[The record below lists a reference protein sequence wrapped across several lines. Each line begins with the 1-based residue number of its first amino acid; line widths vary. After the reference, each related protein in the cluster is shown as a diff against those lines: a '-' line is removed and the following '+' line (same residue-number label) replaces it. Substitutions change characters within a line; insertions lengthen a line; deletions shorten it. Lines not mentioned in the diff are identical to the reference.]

1 LRKKLI
7 EESVLFVSILKW
19 VVLATAVGAIVGVAT
34 AFFIRILSWST
45 LSVSAHASY
54 FLILPLGLLVSAAIV
69 QYVDPNA
76 RGYGTDKVIEAVHR
90 ASGKMRARVIPAKL
104 AATIVTAS
112 VGGSVGQVGPC
123 SQIGAALASL
133 LADLLRFGDGDR
145 RKLVICGISAGFAS
159 VLGAPVAGAVFGLEV
174 LFMGSIL
181 YEVLLPSFI
190 AGVTSYHVSSLL
202 GITYLHVPLTAL
214 EPLSQ
219 AFLLKVVIAGIFFG
233 ICAALSI
240 EILQGSRKMAER
252 ILRWGPVNG
261 VIGGLV
267 LIGMTV
273 LFSTDYLG
281 LGVELTHRAL
291 QGVEIA
297 WYAFLIK
304 IVFTGMTFAFG
315 GSGGIIAPLI
325 CAGALAGSFFG
336 GILGLDRVTF
346 AAIGFVSV
354 LAGAANTPIAMSILA
369 IELFGPSIAPYAAI
383 SCVISFLMTG
393 HRSVFPAQRIAAA
406 KSSSVDVEIGGEVGD
421 AHSEFKRRDKSL
433 IDTGIKVADRFRRK
447 KD

>member
-1 LRKKLI
+1 MRKKLI

-19 VVLATAVGAIVGVAT
+19 FVLATAVGALVGAAT
-34 AFFIRILSWST
+34 AFFIRILSWSART
-45 LSVSAHASY
+45 VSSQPTY
-54 FLILPLGLLVSAAIV
+54 FLLLPLGLLLSSAIV
-69 QYVDPNA
+69 RYVEPDA
-76 RGYGTDKVIEAVHR
+76 KGYGTDRVIDAVHR
-90 ASGKMRARVIPAKL
+90 VSGKIRARVIPAKL
-104 AATIVTAS
+104 AATVITAS
-112 VGGSVGQVGPC
+112 TGGSVGQVGPC

-133 LADLLRFGDGDR
+133 FADLLRFGDGDR

-159 VLGAPVAGAVFGLEV
+159 VLGAPVAGAIFGLEV

-190 AGVTSYHVSSLL
+190 AGVTGYHVSTLL
-202 GITYLHVPLTAL
+202 GITYLHVPLGVI
-214 EPLSQ
+214 EPLSE
-219 AFLLKVVIAGIFFG
+219 AFLLKVVFAGIFFG
-233 ICAALSI
+233 ICAALAI
-240 EILQGSRKMAER
+240 EILKGSRKIAER
-252 ILRWGPVNG
+252 VLRWGPVNG
-261 VIGGLV
+261 VIGGLI

-291 QGVEIA
+291 QGVEIV
-297 WYAFLIK
+297 WYAFLLK
-304 IVFTGMTFAFG
+304 ILFTGMTFAFG

-325 CAGALAGSFFG
+325 CTGALAGSFFG

-369 IELFGPSIAPYAAI
+369 IELFGPSIAPYAAV

-393 HRSVFPAQRIAAA
+393 HRGVFPAQRIAAR
-406 KSSSVDVEIGGEVGD
+406 KSSSVEVEIGGEVGD
-421 AHSEFKRRDKSL
+421 ARPVYGRRDKSL
-433 IDTGIKVADRFRRK
+433 IDAGIKVADRIKKK

>member
-1 LRKKLI
+1 MRKKLI
-7 EESVLFVSILKW
+7 EESVLFVSVLKW
-19 VVLATAVGAIVGVAT
+19 VVLATAVGALVGSAT
-34 AFFIRILSWST
+34 ALFIRILSWST
-45 LSVSAHASY
+45 LSVAKYTNY
-54 FLILPLGLLVSAAIV
+54 FLLLPLGLFISSVIV

-76 RGYGTDKVIEAVHR
+76 KGYGTDRVIEAVHR
-90 ASGKMRARVIPAKL
+90 SAGKVRARVIPAKL
-104 AATIVTAS
+104 AATVITAS
-112 VGGSVGQVGPC
+112 AGGSVGQVGPC
-123 SQIGAALASL
+123 SQIGAALASM

-145 RKLVICGISAGFAS
+145 RKLVICGISAGFSS

-190 AGVTSYHVSSLL
+190 AGVTSYHVSTLM
-202 GITYLHVPLTAL
+202 GITYLHVPLGVI
-214 EPLSQ
+214 EPLSE
-219 AFLLKVVIAGIFFG
+219 AFLLKVVFAGIFFG

-240 EILQGSRKMAER
+240 EILKGSRKIAER
-252 ILRWGPVNG
+252 VLRWGPVNG
-261 VIGGLV
+261 VIGGLI
-267 LIGMTV
+267 LIGVTV

-369 IELFGPSIAPYAAI
+369 IELFGPSIAPYAAV

-393 HRSVFPAQRIAAA
+393 HRGVFPAQRIAAR
-406 KSSSVDVEIGGEVGD
+406 KSSSVEVEIGGEVGD
-421 AHSEFKRRDKSL
+421 ARPVYGRRDKSL
-433 IDTGIKVADRFRRK
+433 IDAGIKVADRIKKK

>member
-1 LRKKLI
+1 
-7 EESVLFVSILKW
+7 
-19 VVLATAVGAIVGVAT
+19 
-34 AFFIRILSWST
+34 
-45 LSVSAHASY
+45 
-54 FLILPLGLLVSAAIV
+54 
-69 QYVDPNA
+69 
-76 RGYGTDKVIEAVHR
+76 
-90 ASGKMRARVIPAKL
+90 MRARVIPAKL

-159 VLGAPVAGAVFGLEV
+159 VLGAPVAGAIFGLEV

-202 GITYLHVPLTAL
+202 GITYLHVPLTTL
-214 EPLSQ
+214 EPLSE

-261 VIGGLV
+261 VIGGLI

-393 HRSVFPAQRIAAA
+393 HRSVFPAQRIAAT

-421 AHSEFKRRDKSL
+421 SHSEFKRRDKSL
-433 IDTGIKVADRFRRK
+433 IDTGIKVADRLRK
-447 KD
+447 KKD